1 MHARTR
7 CCRRCDEVDA
17 ILMTGY
23 FGGYSSG
30 EDGLTGLGP
39 AECAAAK
46 QIAADAA
53 GDKLTYKPTAV
64 QSIFPDAPA
73 CRILADGGVPVFAA
87 IEDAAAALAAVAVPA
102 RTATMLPLPAAAR
115 TGRRD
120 RLHRGPKCIRRR
132 GDPFRRG
139 PRGAHPP
146 RNWRSPPMS
155 FGRRMC

>member
-53 GDKLTYKPTAV
+53 GDKPKPTAV

-102 RTATMLPLPAAAR
+102 RTATMLPLPAPAR

-120 RLHRGPKCIRRR
+120 RLHRGPKCVRRR

-139 PRGAHPP
+139 PRGAH
-146 RNWRSPPMS
+146 RRGTG
-155 FGRRMC
+155 GRRR